1 MALQHARLAD
11 RLGFHALWI
20 AEHHFFPIGTVP
32 NPAVL
37 LAAIAQCTESIR
49 LGPAVSVLPLRS
61 PIHVA
66 EDYALVDLVSGGRLD
81 LGVGTGAQARE
92 FGGHGIDFDDRRR
105 VFDARLAE
113 IRRRWNAAAAGV
125 RGPDALNIAPVQTP
139 APPIY
144 VATMSEEG
152 AHAVGLQGDSMLTL
166 VSPAT
171 SNLSEVAARVDAH
184 ARGLS
189 EGGHPAGC
197 AEAAVAAFAI
207 AAESEESA
215 RAVGVP
221 AMGGF
226 LQVMLGA
233 APHDSE
239 EIYQQMRRRGTGL
252 FGAVDAVGEQIERY
266 AELGAGQLALISR
279 FGGMPAEAAERTIRQ
294 LSPRSPD
301 AASRDA

>member
-1 MALQHARLAD
+1 MALEHARLAD

-20 AEHHFFPIGTVP
+20 AERHFFPIGTVP

-66 EDYALVDLVSGGRLD
+66 EDYALVDLLSGGRLD
-81 LGVGTGAQARE
+81 LGVGTGAQSRE
-92 FGGHGIDFDDRRR
+92 FDGHGIDFDDRRR

-113 IRRRWNAAAAGV
+113 IRRRWKAAAAGE
-125 RGPDALNIAPVQTP
+125 RGPDALNVAPVQTP
-139 APPIY
+139 TPPIY
-144 VATMSEEG
+144 VATMTEEG

-171 SNLSEVAARVDAH
+171 SNLSEIAARVDAH
-184 ARGLS
+184 ARGLAD
-189 EGGHPAGC
+189 GGHPASC
-197 AEAAVAAFAI
+197 AEAAVAAFAV

-221 AMGGF
+221 AMGGL
-226 LQVMLGA
+226 LQAMQGA

-239 EIYQQMRRRGTGL
+239 GIYQQMRQRGTGL
-252 FGAVDAVGEQIERY
+252 FGSFDAVGKQIERY
-266 AELGAGQLALISR
+266 VELGAGQLALISR
-279 FGGMPAEAAERTIRQ
+279 FGSMPAEAAERTLRA
-294 LSPRSPD
+294 LSPRSPNSV
-301 AASRDA
+301 SRFA